1 MEREA
6 PLDPEPKHK
15 LYGHDDA
22 VISVA
27 LHPGLDVVV
36 SGSRDGSI
44 IIYSLQHGR
53 YIRSIYR
60 EVDRAVSSSSSSS
73 TSNTARAYHSPH
85 INWVGVSGAGY
96 VVTYG
101 ENTLVSYT
109 INGRKKAQ
117 KVLQGPPINS
127 LMFSEDGNVL
137 LIGGKDIEML
147 WVYSLELADDGPRE
161 GLRNLSKTDGS
172 SQSSV
177 SHVVRTCGRCK
188 TPVGGFVIQAC
199 ALIPIKINKLIKIYI
214 FLFAF
219 IMQPG

>member
-1 MEREA
+1 MNLTERET

-60 EVDRAVSSSSSSS
+60 EVDRAVNS
-73 TSNTARAYHSPH
+73 TSNTARSYHSPH
-85 INWVGVSGAGY
+85 INWVGVSSAGY

-117 KVLQGPPINS
+117 KLLQGPINS

-137 LIGGKDIEML
+137 LIGGRDIEML

-177 SHVVRTCGRCK
+177 SYD
-188 TPVGGFVIQAC
+188 
-199 ALIPIKINKLIKIYI
+199 L
-214 FLFAF
+214 
-219 IMQPG
+219 